1 GTKHTPT
8 PPAGGVFVGTVS
20 GTPGP
25 GRAVSWEVR
34 IIVSPCECNGRNG
47 AIWMP
52 SVWGRLRRARAVRAA
67 RGGKEQR
74 EDRAVLASALDTHLS
89 MMLLHDV
96 LYHRQA
102 QADALFLAV
111 TDEGLKQAG
120 ADLCW
125 NARTV

>member
-1 GTKHTPT
+1 MRS
-8 PPAGGVFVGTVS
+8 A
-20 GTPGP
+20 
-25 GRAVSWEVR
+25 
-34 IIVSPCECNGRNG
+34 CE
-47 AIWMP
+47 
-52 SVWGRLRRARAVRAA
+52 RLRCERAVRAA
-67 RGGKEQR
+67 RGRKEQR
-74 EDRAVLASALDTHLS
+74 EDRAVLATVLDTRLS

-125 NARTV
+125 NARTVVCNPYLGSAMGDPAAHVDRPRAGR